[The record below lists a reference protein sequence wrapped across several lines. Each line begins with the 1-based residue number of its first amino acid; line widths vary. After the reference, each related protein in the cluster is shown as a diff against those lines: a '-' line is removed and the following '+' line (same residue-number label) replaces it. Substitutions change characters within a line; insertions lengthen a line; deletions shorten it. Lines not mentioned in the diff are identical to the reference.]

1 MRACWTPFP
10 AGATWF
16 RKFPFTRFAIH
27 LEVRLILEAAIAEL
41 ATLRAD
47 DSEIEELARLAAQ
60 PLPERKSKDDF
71 AELFSTNTAFHLRLA
86 AMARNRELIEL
97 LKRNLERAERLS
109 YLEWHSS
116 RFHEQ
121 ELRTQ
126 HIRIVEA
133 IRSRNPQAAREAL
146 LSDIVE
152 GCASASAMVRRARMN
167 RKRIWVHPADPEP
180 FERQTLFIGP
190 AGHSRL
196 HFPRNLV

>member
-47 DSEIEELARLAAQ
+47 DSEIEELATLAAQ

-152 GCASASAMVRRARMN
+152 GQRNTMKFGKEVLGLRIGVSDGAARPNEPKAHLGPSRR
-167 RKRIWVHPADPEP
+167 
-180 FERQTLFIGP
+180 
-190 AGHSRL
+190 SRAL
-196 HFPRNLV
+196 